1 MISGVLYALLAGLM
15 WGLIFVGPLL
25 VPEYPAVLQSM
36 GRYLALGLIA
46 LPLAWLGRARLRQL
60 SVKDWWTA
68 LALTMMGNLIYY
80 FCLASAIQ
88 RTGAPVSTMIIG
100 TLPVVLPVCANLL
113 YSQRDGKLPWRR
125 LFPALICI
133 ALGLV
138 CVNVAE
144 LQHGLPDFSPW
155 RYGSGIVLAL
165 IAVVCW
171 AWYALRNAR
180 WLRENPDKPP
190 MMWATAQAL
199 VTLPLSLVGY
209 IAACWWLQGQHL
221 NFPLPF
227 GPRPAV
233 FIALMLA
240 IAVLCSWV
248 GALCWNVASQR
259 LPTVILGPLI
269 VFETL
274 AGLLYTFLLRQSL
287 PPLLTLSGILLLVL
301 GVVSAVRARPENRF
315 CRNCAS
321 SQKIAWY
328 PKGVFPWIKDAF
340 NMHLI
345 FLMTR

>member
-60 SVKDWWTA
+60 NGKDWWTA

-155 RYGSGIVLAL
+155 RYGPGIVLAL

-301 GVVSAVRARPENRF
+301 GVVSAVRARPEKPVLQELRVE
-315 CRNCAS
+315 
-321 SQKIAWY
+321 
-328 PKGVFPWIKDAF
+328 PKK
-340 NMHLI
+340 
-345 FLMTR
+345 

>member
-233 FIALMLA
+233 FVTLMLA
-240 IAVLCSWV
+240 IAIFCSWV
-248 GALCWNVASQR
+248 GAWCWNVASQR

-274 AGLLYTFLLRQSL
+274 AGLLYTFILRQSL
-287 PPLLTLSGILLLVL
+287 PPLLTFSGILLLVL
-301 GVVSAVRARPENRF
+301 GVVSAVRARPEKP
-315 CRNCAS
+315 ALQELVS
-321 SQKIAWY
+321 EK
-328 PKGVFPWIKDAF
+328 K
-340 NMHLI
+340 
-345 FLMTR
+345 

>member
-60 SVKDWWTA
+60 NGKDWWTA

-100 TLPVVLPVCANLL
+100 TLPVVLPVCANLP

-155 RYGSGIVLAL
+155 RYGSGILLAL

-199 VTLPLSLVGY
+199 VTLPVSLVGY
-209 IAACWWLQGQHL
+209 IVACGWLQGQHSD
-221 NFPLPF
+221 FPLPF

-233 FIALMLA
+233 FIVLMLA

-301 GVVSAVRARPENRF
+301 GVVSAVRARPEKPVLQELRVE
-315 CRNCAS
+315 
-321 SQKIAWY
+321 
-328 PKGVFPWIKDAF
+328 PKK
-340 NMHLI
+340 
-345 FLMTR
+345 

>member
-60 SVKDWWTA
+60 NGKGWWTA

-301 GVVSAVRARPENRF
+301 GVVSAVRARPEKPVLQELRVET
-315 CRNCAS
+315 
-321 SQKIAWY
+321 K
-328 PKGVFPWIKDAF
+328 K
-340 NMHLI
+340 
-345 FLMTR
+345 